1 MKYVIYAVVAVLI
14 ILIAAIG
21 ATKTGLV
28 EDSFGLLPQVDGLLG
43 TELTPVVEVN
53 KVPDT
58 IGRLRT
64 NLGNSIPPTP
74 VVK

>member
-14 ILIAAIG
+14 ILGVAIG

-28 EDSFGLLPQVDGLLG
+28 EDSVGLLPQVDGLLG
-43 TELTPVVEVN
+43 TELTPVVEV
-53 KVPDT
+53 PDP
-58 IGRLRT
+58 IGRPVSQPVEPAL
-64 NLGNSIPPTP
+64 PTP

>member
-1 MKYVIYAVVAVLI
+1 MKYVIYAAIAVLI
-14 ILIAAIG
+14 ILGVAIG

-28 EDSFGLLPQVDGLLG
+28 EDSVGLLPQVDGLLG

-53 KVPDT
+53 VDKVPDA
-58 IGRLRT
+58 IGR
-64 NLGNSIPPTP
+64 PPTP